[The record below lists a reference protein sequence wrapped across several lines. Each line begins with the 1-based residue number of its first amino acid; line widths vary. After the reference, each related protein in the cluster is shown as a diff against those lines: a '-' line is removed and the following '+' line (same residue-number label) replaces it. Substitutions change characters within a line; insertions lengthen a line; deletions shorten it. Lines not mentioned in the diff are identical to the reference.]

1 MSTDNN
7 VSKLTINILDKDEYD
22 DLSSKD
28 SSQLYVVKE
37 DSTDSDN
44 ALASRTYA
52 DVGRE
57 AVVSQPSEP
66 TSPNT
71 KIWIDTDDEVVYVTP
86 ASNDLDNLTATG
98 NENLLKALTPDYS
111 SAISYSTTAGN
122 TITILST
129 GWLYIFTDNDSEIVL
144 KKDDSSGIILSNIVT
159 EASTKFVDRILV
171 EKNTTIYVN
180 TRTGTVDLVF
190 YPCKG
195 VV

>member
-1 MSTDNN
+1 MSTDSN

-22 DLSSKD
+22 DLSTKD

-57 AVVSQPSEP
+57 AVVSQASEP

-86 ASNDLDNLTATG
+86 ASNDLDNLTTVG
-98 NENLLKALTPDYS
+98 LSNLRKLISPDFS
-111 SAISYSTTAGN
+111 SGFSYSTLEEQTFTLTSA
-122 TITILST
+122 
-129 GWLYIFTDNDSEIVL
+129 GWLYISLGNSSELIL
-144 KKDDSSGIILSNIVT
+144 KKDDLSGISLVNIST
-159 EASTKFVDRILV
+159 EANTKTSTSLFLD
-171 EKNTTIYVN
+171 KNTVIYVD
-180 TRTGTVDLVF
+180 TRSGIVDINF

-195 VV
+195 IL